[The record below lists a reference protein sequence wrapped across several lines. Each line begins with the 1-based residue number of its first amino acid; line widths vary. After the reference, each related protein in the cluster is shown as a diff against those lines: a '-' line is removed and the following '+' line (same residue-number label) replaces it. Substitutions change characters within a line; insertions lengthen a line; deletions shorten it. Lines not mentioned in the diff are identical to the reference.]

1 MRRRLAFLV
10 MLAAGAALY
19 FTLAPR
25 WPKDQTLHVV
35 LGAAAPR
42 VTEVG
47 LRYGNAGANAARG
60 RDDPDRGAHQ
70 GDAPPAED
78 WTREVTFRY
87 ALMSAP
93 RVITHAARLPDG
105 DYLVEIDLTTPTER
119 TTVQRRI
126 RLAGGVT
133 AIDVAESLPVPA
145 SRGAEAAP

>member
-1 MRRRLAFLV
+1 MRRRLAFLA

-35 LGAAAPR
+35 LGDAAPR

-47 LRYGNAGANAARG
+47 LRYGNAGTNAAREH
-60 RDDPDRGAHQ
+60 DDPDRRGHE
-70 GDAPPAED
+70 GDTPPAED

-87 ALMSAP
+87 ALRSAP

-126 RLAGGVT
+126 RLSGGVT
-133 AIDVAESLPVPA
+133 SIDVAESLPVPA
-145 SRGAEAAP
+145 SRDAEATP